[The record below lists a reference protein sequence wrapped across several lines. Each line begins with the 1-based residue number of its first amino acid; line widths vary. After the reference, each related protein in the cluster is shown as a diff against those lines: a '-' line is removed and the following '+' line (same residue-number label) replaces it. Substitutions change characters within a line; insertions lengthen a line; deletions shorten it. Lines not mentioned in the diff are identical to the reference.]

1 MAQPQLLQIKLS
13 RFDAQPWGFRLQG
26 GVDFAQPLLVQKV
39 NAGSLSEQAGLQP
52 GDAVIKI
59 NDVDVFNFRHK
70 DAQDVVVRSG
80 NNFVITVQRGGST
93 WRPHVT
99 PTGNVPQAN
108 SPYLQTV
115 TKTSLAHHQ
124 PDSQHIGCGY
134 NNSARPFANG
144 GGDGG
149 VKSIVNKQYNT
160 PVGIYSDESIA
171 ETLSA
176 QAEVLA
182 GGVLGVNFKKN
193 EKEYQADR
201 SEVLKFLREEETGQS
216 TPEPHSPANFYWTQS
231 HAIGGNERRT
241 PLPHSQFE
249 SQTQSQSHSA
259 GHQQDE
265 RIGSNL
271 QPNTLAPLATH
282 RPSLPVAKPQQQQP
296 QLEETEQQPEPDPR
310 SIVMP
315 ICPALQG
322 PDYKADKDA
331 AMPADDG
338 HGGVRTLSAS
348 GHPACQLC
356 GVGIVG
362 VFVRIKDK
370 NLHVECFKCAT
381 CGTSLKNQGYYNF
394 NNKLYCDIHAKLA
407 AQNHPPA
414 GTEGYVPVPIKPNTK
429 LSASTISSALSSHG
443 YGSNGYSN
451 GNATPT
457 PAPSEPMP
465 LAEPDP
471 ATSEL
476 PLPPPPSPT
485 QLLQYE
491 TEELLLLPPNQTQ
504 TSAPQQQP
512 QQQQQQQQQ
521 DSSKHTRTNSSLS
534 SISSGS
540 SSSSGVGGSAAL
552 SPSLVASSASTLSLD
567 MDGSSPLHSR
577 QTSGSCTSL
586 DVGVV
591 SGQVDNYT
599 MLAASSSS
607 PPTPPPPPP
616 PPTSSTPSSRS
627 TQNENDMNTQNKN
640 HNAYNQLLKQY
651 SNKLQHSNQHHNNN
665 NSNNNTHTTSITTT
679 IRHNNTA
686 KPFATTTASTVQQQP
701 HVAAL
706 TATLANQLKFNSHQ
720 AQTTA
725 TATAVDNIKQV
736 QAQSEIMSANVA
748 DEQSSAIYGQINSN
762 SNNSYN
768 NNNSNNYNDN
778 AACSVPT
785 MQTTANVASASA
797 ADQPF
802 EYVTLTGN
810 VIRSVQPP
818 GKGQGA
824 NYRVNQGYA
833 RPYGASQ
840 PPAAAP
846 KSPVSVA
853 YPPQQQQQQSARPA
867 GNAYATLPR
876 SNVGQQELEEE
887 GLQPQFE
894 EECFEV
900 DVEVAMA
907 ASRRTHGSSFSWPPP
922 QDESHAAPT
931 AAPLYIAPPETQ
943 HVVVANPVQEVP
955 PLPPG
960 SATSRLDPQPQQQQ
974 EQKATP
980 QQPAPQWQSYSAPQL
995 SKQRPQQLQVQEQES
1010 SSDSYTSTS
1019 TTTTTT
1025 SEEYQRMYAAQLQA
1039 YQMQQAYEQSG
1050 SELDYQVDY
1059 GSGQDV
1065 HEYASGRRSAQEC
1078 VDSLSAPL
1086 STYKLID
1093 MVREVTPSPV
1103 PASTPAPPPPAR
1115 HVAFNDEPEIKEL
1128 PPPLHTEL
1136 ETIPESAAE
1145 AEQAPSAAADV
1156 PDWAEDDREGLIIDQ
1171 RCQILES
1178 ERMFQ
1183 PTPEIN
1189 LEIAPVRQRP
1199 APSKIPNPMPK
1210 EWINPMVRVLTTASD
1225 VPFHLVECPFP
1236 RPCGDDFEAEA
1247 AAAAAAVEEAAARP
1261 APAPAAPPVVAAP
1274 PPVAP
1279 PTDSYASELLRESP
1293 PLGSRLSKA
1302 MATAPEFEV
1311 RFAPPA
1317 AEGVPL
1323 PEETVPYMP
1332 PPMDMKPYLR
1342 EDYRPKSPFVSAL
1355 TTAPERPFEGHFDR
1369 DVPIHLIDLPTPKE
1383 HLSMIDAL
1391 CTASDRGYTPL
1402 NPENATQRID
1412 EEQKQQ
1418 ELKKYEF
1425 QVLDHEEELGI
1436 KPQPPES
1443 VEYYKTQEDPQERRK
1458 SSAFA
1463 AMQAFQP
1470 SREPLTSSST
1480 SNTVTNTP
1488 RASIVSMSKDQT
1500 DLEYQKYCKAQQRN
1514 QKRLDFYHKKEEELQ
1529 TQQQQL
1535 HQQYTETNT
1544 LNSNSLVTASNATAS
1559 SNSSSTVQQSTNSTN
1574 INNNNNNNN
1583 SAYAAQSQVQ
1593 MQNNRASFS
1602 ASNAAS
1608 TLTAVKTTTACASAA
1623 SSVHASKIDAHELIE
1638 ETAEELEHSEVL
1650 FPPPSP
1656 LSHLKGKAVQ
1666 SGLHKADAIPKY
1678 QRNWTVLPTQSP
1690 IRTPEPQELRDNVPL
1705 AFVDAPKADTVHK
1718 PIAKVSGG
1726 NGTASA
1732 PTAARGSIVSVQG
1745 QAKPVV
1751 QPSVP
1756 IIIEDRSGPVTMAFQ
1771 SLDEFERPDQSQTP
1785 TRPYTPCSVSS
1796 LINKP
1801 APIIPFYQTPEKLC
1815 FEECSATHARAYD
1828 QGAAS
1833 PFPDR
1838 ARSPAPGP
1846 PPNPLAAIRAP
1857 RMKEPESNLLSVA
1870 GPRVQAGSITTG
1882 QSYQGQLLAHSELSS
1897 QSGSQS
1903 YTQQPETVTER
1914 QIGNLSVQ
1922 QREQSSMLQQ
1932 QKQAQLESE
1941 TKTQIGNMQIERRRK
1956 VTEEFERTQSA
1967 KTIEIRT
1974 GSKTQSQ
1981 IQSQSQSQSQ
1991 SQQSQMQSLH
2001 SQQTQLQSQQSQG
2014 LSESTER
2021 RQSYGRTGFVAN
2033 QARRLS
2039 GLEQEITSLTSQ
2051 SQAISARAST
2061 LGEGNFPQLRSP
2073 TFDSKFP
2080 LHHAPAA
2087 EAVSPNSCGTAS
2099 TANKLL
2105 GPPPGF
2111 LQQQQ
2116 QKSAFSS
2123 SSKSAAATVTA
2134 PQQQLRPQSSS
2145 LTSAASAMPSSSL
2158 SSSASASASTS
2169 ASASRSAQA
2178 SLTKASAITTT
2189 TNNQACAAFRSTG
2202 PGNGYNN
2209 SATAAAAATL
2219 ANLANSNNAS
2229 IAAPSKPK
2237 TTAITPAPA
2246 SFPPNLSDLNSN
2258 VDDSTGP
2265 GGKSGAFGATSAPK
2279 RGRGILNKAAG
2290 PAPLAKPINLHA
2302 NQTATLPRPQK
2313 TADNESSA
2321 TTDADQDTDATALLA
2336 ESIGR
2341 INMGE
2346 QTNAFMQEAGKIISN
2361 MLEARLAGN
2370 GSATPSHAGST
2381 LSLRSNSSS
2390 NLSKSPMIVRKRLDL
2405 DDFKNIDPTQP
2416 VALQTVVAVPALQPQ
2431 QQQQQKQVPQQQM
2444 PQVARVEQTLPAE
2457 LPQQHPMSKILDIC
2471 DSGKMTT
2478 EQQAPEPVAFRNNL
2492 RRTGATHAT
2501 RADRR
2506 SYIEPKQ
2513 TSPADNNSNSNNNNN
2528 NNNSTISNNSQTNTP
2543 SFSVCVKAL
2552 GPQADAQGPMSEE
2565 NEKAVSQLLKDGKR
2579 PICCQCSKEITSG
2592 PFITALGRI
2601 WCPDHFI
2608 CVNGNC
2614 RRPLQD
2620 IGFVEEK
2627 GDLYCEYCFEK
2638 YLAPTC
2644 SKCAGKIKGDCLNAI
2659 GKHFHPECFT
2669 CGQCGKVF
2677 GNTPFFLED
2686 GNAYCEAD
2694 WNELFTTKC
2703 FACGFP
2709 VEAGDRWVEAL
2720 NHNYHSQC
2728 FNCTFC
2734 KQNLEGQSFYNK
2746 GGRPF
2751 CKNHAR

>member
-39 NAGSLSEQAGLQP
+39 NSGSLSEQAGLQP

-70 DAQDVVVRSG
+70 DAQDIVVRSG

-99 PTGNVPQAN
+99 PTGNLPQAN

-201 SEVLKFLREEETGQS
+201 SEVLKFLREEETGGS

-241 PLPHSQFE
+241 PLPHSQM
-249 SQTQSQSHSA
+249 QAQSQSQA
-259 GHQQDE
+259 GRQDE
-265 RIGSNL
+265 RIGTNL
-271 QPNTLAPLATH
+271 QQNTLAPAATH
-282 RPSLPVAKPQQQQP
+282 RPSLPVAKPHQAEEEQLQQQ
-296 QLEETEQQPEPDPR
+296 EQADPR
-310 SIVMP
+310 IIVMP

-322 PDYKADKDA
+322 PDYKADMDA
-331 AMPADDG
+331 AAAALASDA
-338 HGGVRTLSAS
+338 GGVRPLSAS

-407 AQNHPPA
+407 AQQHPPA

-429 LSASTISSALSSHG
+429 LSANTISSALSSHG

-457 PAPSEPMP
+457 PAP
-465 LAEPDP
+465 
-471 ATSEL
+471 
-476 PLPPPPSPT
+476 
-485 QLLQYE
+485 
-491 TEELLLLPPNQTQ
+491 
-504 TSAPQQQP
+504 
-512 QQQQQQQQQ
+512 
-521 DSSKHTRTNSSLS
+521 
-534 SISSGS
+534 
-540 SSSSGVGGSAAL
+540 
-552 SPSLVASSASTLSLD
+552 
-567 MDGSSPLHSR
+567 
-577 QTSGSCTSL
+577 
-586 DVGVV
+586 
-591 SGQVDNYT
+591 
-599 MLAASSSS
+599 
-607 PPTPPPPPP
+607 
-616 PPTSSTPSSRS
+616 
-627 TQNENDMNTQNKN
+627 
-640 HNAYNQLLKQY
+640 
-651 SNKLQHSNQHHNNN
+651 
-665 NSNNNTHTTSITTT
+665 
-679 IRHNNTA
+679 
-686 KPFATTTASTVQQQP
+686 ATTTA
-701 HVAAL
+701 AAAAP
-706 TATLANQLKFNSHQ
+706 TANS
-720 AQTTA
+720 
-725 TATAVDNIKQV
+725 NP
-736 QAQSEIMSANVA
+736 AQSEIMSAHVA
-748 DEQSSAIYGQINSN
+748 DEQSAAIYS
-762 SNNSYN
+762 SYN
-768 NNNSNNYNDN
+768 NNNINNNNMGDS
-778 AACSVPT
+778 AACTGPC
-785 MQTTANVASASA
+785 MQTSANGS
-797 ADQPF
+797 DQPF

-818 GKGQGA
+818 GKGAGA
-824 NYRVNQGYA
+824 SYRVNQGYA

-846 KSPVSVA
+846 KSPVPVSS
-853 YPPQQQQQQSARPA
+853 YPPQQQQQSPRPA
-867 GNAYATLPR
+867 GNPYATLPR

-894 EECFEV
+894 EECYEV
-900 DVEVAMA
+900 DVEVALA
-907 ASRRTHGSSFSWPPP
+907 ASRRSHGSSFSWPPP
-922 QDESHAAPT
+922 QDEGHAAPT

-960 SATSRLDPQPQQQQ
+960 SATSRLDPQPQVQQ
-974 EQKATP
+974 KS
-980 QQPAPQWQSYSAPQL
+980 QQAQQLQPAQAPQWQSYSAPQL
-995 SKQRPQQLQVQEQES
+995 TNQLVQQAQLEQES

-1019 TTTTTT
+1019 TTTTNT

-1039 YQMQQAYEQSG
+1039 YQMQQAFEHSG
-1050 SELDYQVDY
+1050 SELDYQLYY
-1059 GSGQDV
+1059 GSAQDV
-1065 HEYASGRRSAQEC
+1065 QESASGRRSAQEC

-1103 PASTPAPPPPAR
+1103 PAAATAPAPAGR

-1128 PPPLHTEL
+1128 PQLHTEL
-1136 ETIPESAAE
+1136 ETIPESATE
-1145 AEQAPSAAADV
+1145 AEQAAAVTAWVD
-1156 PDWAEDDREGLIIDQ
+1156 DDGQADDREGLIIDH

-1189 LEIAPVRQRP
+1189 FEIAPVRQRP

-1210 EWINPMVRVLTTASD
+1210 EWINPMIRVLTTAPE

-1236 RPCGDDFEAEA
+1236 KPCDDDFEA
-1247 AAAAAAVEEAAARP
+1247 AAAAAAAADAAEQTAVVVPP
-1261 APAPAAPPVVAAP
+1261 APSTVAASLP
-1274 PPVAP
+1274 TAP
-1279 PTDSYASELLRESP
+1279 SDSYGSEILRESP
-1293 PLGSRLSKA
+1293 PRGTRFSQA
-1302 MATAPEFEV
+1302 MATAPEFPV

-1317 AEGVPL
+1317 TEGVPL

-1383 HLSMIDAL
+1383 HLTMGDAL
-1391 CTASDRGYTPL
+1391 CTAPDRGYTPL

-1436 KPQPPES
+1436 QPQPPES
-1443 VEYYKTQEDPQERRK
+1443 VEYYRTEPQQQRK

-1470 SREPLTSSST
+1470 SREPLSSSNP
-1480 SNTVTNTP
+1480 NTVTNTP
-1488 RASIVSMSKDQT
+1488 RASIASLSKEQT

-1514 QKRLDFYHKKEEELQ
+1514 QKRLDYYHKKEEELQ
-1529 TQQQQL
+1529 SQQHSHNQTQMIHQLKQQQHQQQQQ
-1535 HQQYTETNT
+1535 HIETNSSN
-1544 LNSNSLVTASNATAS
+1544 LNSNSNSNSLVTASNATAS
-1559 SNSSSTVQQSTNSTN
+1559 SNSSSTVQQSTNSTSTSTSTAN
-1574 INNNNNNNN
+1574 SNSK
-1583 SAYAAQSQVQ
+1583 SAYVAKVETHAQVQ
-1593 MQNNRASFS
+1593 ASSRSTFS
-1602 ASNAAS
+1602 ATTASN
-1608 TLTAVKTTTACASAA
+1608 LTAVNTAY
-1623 SSVHASKIDAHELIE
+1623 SKFDAHELIE
-1638 ETAEELEHSEVL
+1638 ETADELEHSEVL

-1666 SGLHKADAIPKY
+1666 SGLHKADTIPKY

-1705 AFVDAPKADTVHK
+1705 AFVDAPKAQAPSTETVHR
-1718 PIAKVSGG
+1718 PIAKVSTGG
-1726 NGTASA
+1726 TTGPA
-1732 PTAARGSIVSVQG
+1732 PTAARGSIASQG
-1745 QAKPVV
+1745 KPMV

-1771 SLDEFERPDQSQTP
+1771 SLDEYERPDQSLTP
-1785 TRPYTPCSVSS
+1785 TRPYTPSSVSS
-1796 LINKP
+1796 MINKP
-1801 APIIPFYQTPEKLC
+1801 APIIPFYQTTEKLC
-1815 FEECSATHARAYD
+1815 FDECPATHARDYD

-1846 PPNPLAAIRAP
+1846 PPNPLSAIRAP
-1857 RMKEPESNLLSVA
+1857 RMKEPDSTLLPVAA
-1870 GPRVQAGSITTG
+1870 GPRLQAGSITTG
-1882 QSYQGQLLAHSELSS
+1882 QSYQGQLLAHSELST

-1903 YTQQPETVTER
+1903 YSQQPETLTER
-1914 QIGNLSVQ
+1914 KIGNLSVQ
-1922 QREQSSMLQQ
+1922 QREQSSLLQQ
-1932 QKQAQLESE
+1932 QQQSQLQSQ
-1941 TKTQIGNMQIERRRK
+1941 TKTQIGNTQIERRRK

-1974 GSKTQSQ
+1974 GSHSQSQ
-1981 IQSQSQSQSQ
+1981 APSQVQLQSQSQVQSQ
-1991 SQQSQMQSLH
+1991 AQ
-2001 SQQTQLQSQQSQG
+2001 
-2014 LSESTER
+2014 SESTER
-2021 RQSYGRTGFVAN
+2021 RQSYGRTGYVAN

-2039 GLEQEITSLTSQ
+2039 GLEQEISSLTSQ

-2061 LGEGNFPQLRSP
+2061 LGESTFPQLRSP
-2073 TFDSKFP
+2073 TFEDRFP
-2080 LHHAPAA
+2080 LKPTAA
-2087 EAVSPNSCGTAS
+2087 EAMTPNYAAGLVA
-2099 TANKLL
+2099 ANKLL

-2111 LQQQQ
+2111 KQQQQ
-2116 QKSAFSS
+2116 QQSAF
-2123 SSKSAAATVTA
+2123 KSTSASVSNS
-2134 PQQQLRPQSSS
+2134 QQQLRSHANSSS
-2145 LTSAASAMPSSSL
+2145 L
-2158 SSSASASASTS
+2158 ASASAITSASTSSS

-2189 TNNQACAAFRSTG
+2189 TNNQACAAYRG
-2202 PGNGYNN
+2202 
-2209 SATAAAAATL
+2209 AAAAAATGSSLSAAL
-2219 ANLANSNNAS
+2219 AKLPNKNAS
-2229 IAAPSKPK
+2229 NAAQTAPKPTIAAAAAP
-2237 TTAITPAPA
+2237 PAPA
-2246 SFPPNLSDLNSN
+2246 SFPPNICDLNSN
-2258 VDDSTGP
+2258 VDGSTGA

-2290 PAPLAKPINLHA
+2290 PGVRIPLC
-2302 NQTATLPRPQK
+2302 
-2313 TADNESSA
+2313 
-2321 TTDADQDTDATALLA
+2321 
-2336 ESIGR
+2336 
-2341 INMGE
+2341 
-2346 QTNAFMQEAGKIISN
+2346 
-2361 MLEARLAGN
+2361 
-2370 GSATPSHAGST
+2370 
-2381 LSLRSNSSS
+2381 NSC
-2390 NLSKSPMIVRKRLDL
+2390 NVQIR
-2405 DDFKNIDPTQP
+2405 
-2416 VALQTVVAVPALQPQ
+2416 
-2431 QQQQQKQVPQQQM
+2431 
-2444 PQVARVEQTLPAE
+2444 
-2457 LPQQHPMSKILDIC
+2457 
-2471 DSGKMTT
+2471 
-2478 EQQAPEPVAFRNNL
+2478 
-2492 RRTGATHAT
+2492 
-2501 RADRR
+2501 
-2506 SYIEPKQ
+2506 
-2513 TSPADNNSNSNNNNN
+2513 
-2528 NNNSTISNNSQTNTP
+2528 
-2543 SFSVCVKAL
+2543 
-2552 GPQADAQGPMSEE
+2552 
-2565 NEKAVSQLLKDGKR
+2565 
-2579 PICCQCSKEITSG
+2579 G

-2669 CGQCGKVF
+2669 CGQCGKIF

>member
-39 NAGSLSEQAGLQP
+39 NSGSLSEQAGLQP

-70 DAQDVVVRSG
+70 DAQDIVVRSG

-99 PTGNVPQAN
+99 PTGNLPQAN

-201 SEVLKFLREEETGQS
+201 SEVLKFLREEETGGS
-216 TPEPHSPANFYWTQS
+216 TPAFNNNNNNYEHDAPQ
-231 HAIGGNERRT
+231 
-241 PLPHSQFE
+241 
-249 SQTQSQSHSA
+249 
-259 GHQQDE
+259 HQQ
-265 RIGSNL
+265 
-271 QPNTLAPLATH
+271 QH
-282 RPSLPVAKPQQQQP
+282 HQQQQQQYQQQQQHQHQHYPQQQQQSNATRHVNAP
-296 QLEETEQQPEPDPR
+296 VNSPKPPSTGGLPTGQNICTECER
-310 SIVMP
+310 LI
-315 ICPALQG
+315 
-322 PDYKADKDA
+322 
-331 AMPADDG
+331 
-338 HGGVRTLSAS
+338 T
-348 GHPACQLC
+348 
-356 GVGIVG
+356 G

-407 AQNHPPA
+407 AQQHPPA

-429 LSASTISSALSSHG
+429 LSANTISSALSSHG

-465 LAEPDP
+465 EPDCSISSS
-471 ATSEL
+471 SEL

-491 TEELLLLPPNQTQ
+491 AEELLLLPQNQQHQHPTQGSANPLAAQPHPN
-504 TSAPQQQP
+504 PDP
-512 QQQQQQQQQ
+512 QQQQQQQQA
-521 DSSKHTRTNSSLS
+521 SKHTRSLS

-540 SSSSGVGGSAAL
+540 SQTSSSGVGGCAQL

-567 MDGSSPLHSR
+567 MEHSPQHSR
-577 QTSGSCTSL
+577 QASGSCTSL
-586 DVGVV
+586 DVGSVV
-591 SGQVDNYT
+591 QCPVDNYT
-599 MLAASSSS
+599 MSMPS
-607 PPTPPPPPP
+607 PPPPPP
-616 PPTSSTPSSRS
+616 PAPALTPLRS
-627 TQNENDMNTQNKN
+627 TQNENDMNTQNKS

-651 SNKLQHSNQHHNNN
+651 ANKLQQQHP
-665 NSNNNTHTTSITTT
+665 NSNNTNTTATATETTT
-679 IRHNNTA
+679 NRHNNTA
-686 KPFATTTASTVQQQP
+686 KPFAGTTTTATATTGQLQP

-720 AQTTA
+720 ATTTA
-725 TATAVDNIKQV
+725 AAAAPTANSNP
-736 QAQSEIMSANVA
+736 AQSEIMSAHVA
-748 DEQSSAIYGQINSN
+748 DEQSAAIYS
-762 SNNSYN
+762 SYN
-768 NNNSNNYNDN
+768 NNNINNNNMGDS
-778 AACSVPT
+778 AACTGPC
-785 MQTTANVASASA
+785 MQTSANGS
-797 ADQPF
+797 DQPF

-818 GKGQGA
+818 GKGAGA
-824 NYRVNQGYA
+824 SYRVNQGYA

-846 KSPVSVA
+846 KSPVPVSS
-853 YPPQQQQQQSARPA
+853 YPPQQQQQSPRPA
-867 GNAYATLPR
+867 GNPYATLPR

-894 EECFEV
+894 EECYEV
-900 DVEVAMA
+900 DVEVALA
-907 ASRRTHGSSFSWPPP
+907 ASRRSHGSSFSWPPP
-922 QDESHAAPT
+922 QDEGHAAPT

-960 SATSRLDPQPQQQQ
+960 SATSRLDPQPQVQQ
-974 EQKATP
+974 KS
-980 QQPAPQWQSYSAPQL
+980 QQAQQLQPAQAPQWQSYSAPQL
-995 SKQRPQQLQVQEQES
+995 TNQLVQQAQLEQES

-1019 TTTTTT
+1019 TTTTNT

-1039 YQMQQAYEQSG
+1039 YQMQQAFEHSG
-1050 SELDYQVDY
+1050 SELDYQLYY
-1059 GSGQDV
+1059 GSAQDV
-1065 HEYASGRRSAQEC
+1065 QESASGRRSAQEC

-1103 PASTPAPPPPAR
+1103 PAAATAPAPAGR

-1128 PPPLHTEL
+1128 PQLHTEL
-1136 ETIPESAAE
+1136 ETIPESATE
-1145 AEQAPSAAADV
+1145 AEQAAAVTAWVD
-1156 PDWAEDDREGLIIDQ
+1156 DDGQADDREGLIIDH

-1189 LEIAPVRQRP
+1189 FEIAPVRQRP

-1210 EWINPMVRVLTTASD
+1210 EWINPMIRVLTTAPE

-1236 RPCGDDFEAEA
+1236 KPCDDDFEA
-1247 AAAAAAVEEAAARP
+1247 AAAAAAAADAAEQTAVVVPP
-1261 APAPAAPPVVAAP
+1261 APSTVAASLP
-1274 PPVAP
+1274 TAP
-1279 PTDSYASELLRESP
+1279 SDSYGSEILRESP
-1293 PLGSRLSKA
+1293 PRGTRFSQA
-1302 MATAPEFEV
+1302 MATAPEFPV

-1317 AEGVPL
+1317 TEGVPL

-1383 HLSMIDAL
+1383 HLTMGDAL
-1391 CTASDRGYTPL
+1391 CTAPDRGYTPL

-1436 KPQPPES
+1436 QPQPPES
-1443 VEYYKTQEDPQERRK
+1443 VEYYRTEPQQQRK

-1470 SREPLTSSST
+1470 SREPLSSSNP
-1480 SNTVTNTP
+1480 NTVTNTP
-1488 RASIVSMSKDQT
+1488 RASIASLSKEQT

-1514 QKRLDFYHKKEEELQ
+1514 QKRLDYYHKKEEELQ
-1529 TQQQQL
+1529 SQQHSHNQTQMIHQLKQQQHQQQQQ
-1535 HQQYTETNT
+1535 HIETNSSN
-1544 LNSNSLVTASNATAS
+1544 LNSNSNSNSLVTASNATAS
-1559 SNSSSTVQQSTNSTN
+1559 SNSSSTVQQSTNSTSTSTSTAN
-1574 INNNNNNNN
+1574 SNSK
-1583 SAYAAQSQVQ
+1583 SAYVAKVETHAQVQ
-1593 MQNNRASFS
+1593 ASSRSTFS
-1602 ASNAAS
+1602 ATTASN
-1608 TLTAVKTTTACASAA
+1608 LTAVNTAY
-1623 SSVHASKIDAHELIE
+1623 SKFDAHELIE
-1638 ETAEELEHSEVL
+1638 ETADELEHSEVL

-1666 SGLHKADAIPKY
+1666 SGLHKADTIPKY

-1705 AFVDAPKADTVHK
+1705 AFVDAPKAQAPSTETVHR
-1718 PIAKVSGG
+1718 PIAKVSTGG
-1726 NGTASA
+1726 TTGPA
-1732 PTAARGSIVSVQG
+1732 PTAARGSIASQG
-1745 QAKPVV
+1745 KPMV

-1771 SLDEFERPDQSQTP
+1771 SLDEYERPDQSLTP
-1785 TRPYTPCSVSS
+1785 TRPYTPSSVSS
-1796 LINKP
+1796 MINKP
-1801 APIIPFYQTPEKLC
+1801 APIIPFYQTTEKLC
-1815 FEECSATHARAYD
+1815 FDECPATHARDYD

-1846 PPNPLAAIRAP
+1846 PPNPLSAIRAP
-1857 RMKEPESNLLSVA
+1857 RMKEPDSTLLPVAA
-1870 GPRVQAGSITTG
+1870 GPRLQAGSITTG
-1882 QSYQGQLLAHSELSS
+1882 QSYQGQLLAHSELST

-1903 YTQQPETVTER
+1903 YSQQPETLTER
-1914 QIGNLSVQ
+1914 KIGNLSVQ
-1922 QREQSSMLQQ
+1922 QREQSSLLQQ
-1932 QKQAQLESE
+1932 QQQSQLQSQ
-1941 TKTQIGNMQIERRRK
+1941 TKTQIGNTQIERRRK

-1974 GSKTQSQ
+1974 GSHSQSQ
-1981 IQSQSQSQSQ
+1981 APSQVQLQSQSQVQSQ
-1991 SQQSQMQSLH
+1991 AQ
-2001 SQQTQLQSQQSQG
+2001 
-2014 LSESTER
+2014 SESTER
-2021 RQSYGRTGFVAN
+2021 RQSYGRTGYVAN

-2039 GLEQEITSLTSQ
+2039 GLEQEISSLTSQ

-2061 LGEGNFPQLRSP
+2061 LGESTFPQLRSP
-2073 TFDSKFP
+2073 TFEDRFP
-2080 LHHAPAA
+2080 LKPTAA
-2087 EAVSPNSCGTAS
+2087 EAMTPNYAAGLVA
-2099 TANKLL
+2099 ANKLL

-2111 LQQQQ
+2111 KQQQQ
-2116 QKSAFSS
+2116 QQSAF
-2123 SSKSAAATVTA
+2123 KSTSASVSNS
-2134 PQQQLRPQSSS
+2134 QQQLRSHANSSS
-2145 LTSAASAMPSSSL
+2145 L
-2158 SSSASASASTS
+2158 ASASAITSASTSSS

-2189 TNNQACAAFRSTG
+2189 TNNQACAAYRG
-2202 PGNGYNN
+2202 
-2209 SATAAAAATL
+2209 AAAAAATGSSLSAAL
-2219 ANLANSNNAS
+2219 AKLPNKNAS
-2229 IAAPSKPK
+2229 NAAQTAPKPTIAAAAAP
-2237 TTAITPAPA
+2237 PAPA
-2246 SFPPNLSDLNSN
+2246 SFPPNICDLNSN
-2258 VDDSTGP
+2258 VDGSTGA

-2290 PAPLAKPINLHA
+2290 PGVRIPLC
-2302 NQTATLPRPQK
+2302 
-2313 TADNESSA
+2313 
-2321 TTDADQDTDATALLA
+2321 
-2336 ESIGR
+2336 
-2341 INMGE
+2341 
-2346 QTNAFMQEAGKIISN
+2346 
-2361 MLEARLAGN
+2361 
-2370 GSATPSHAGST
+2370 
-2381 LSLRSNSSS
+2381 NSC
-2390 NLSKSPMIVRKRLDL
+2390 NVQIR
-2405 DDFKNIDPTQP
+2405 
-2416 VALQTVVAVPALQPQ
+2416 
-2431 QQQQQKQVPQQQM
+2431 
-2444 PQVARVEQTLPAE
+2444 
-2457 LPQQHPMSKILDIC
+2457 
-2471 DSGKMTT
+2471 
-2478 EQQAPEPVAFRNNL
+2478 
-2492 RRTGATHAT
+2492 
-2501 RADRR
+2501 
-2506 SYIEPKQ
+2506 
-2513 TSPADNNSNSNNNNN
+2513 
-2528 NNNSTISNNSQTNTP
+2528 
-2543 SFSVCVKAL
+2543 
-2552 GPQADAQGPMSEE
+2552 
-2565 NEKAVSQLLKDGKR
+2565 
-2579 PICCQCSKEITSG
+2579 G

-2669 CGQCGKVF
+2669 CGQCGKIF

>member
-39 NAGSLSEQAGLQP
+39 NSGSLSEQAGLQP

-70 DAQDVVVRSG
+70 DAQDIVVRSG

-99 PTGNVPQAN
+99 PTGNLPQAN

-201 SEVLKFLREEETGQS
+201 SEVLKFLREEETGGS

-241 PLPHSQFE
+241 PLPHSQM
-249 SQTQSQSHSA
+249 QAQSQSQA
-259 GHQQDE
+259 GRQDE
-265 RIGSNL
+265 RIGTNL
-271 QPNTLAPLATH
+271 QQNTLAPAATH
-282 RPSLPVAKPQQQQP
+282 RPSLPVAKPHQAEEEQLQQQ
-296 QLEETEQQPEPDPR
+296 EQADPR
-310 SIVMP
+310 IIVMP

-322 PDYKADKDA
+322 PDYKADMDA
-331 AMPADDG
+331 AAAALASDA
-338 HGGVRTLSAS
+338 GGVRPLSAS

-407 AQNHPPA
+407 AQQHPPA

-429 LSASTISSALSSHG
+429 LSANTISSALSSHG

-457 PAPSEPMP
+457 PAP
-465 LAEPDP
+465 
-471 ATSEL
+471 
-476 PLPPPPSPT
+476 
-485 QLLQYE
+485 
-491 TEELLLLPPNQTQ
+491 
-504 TSAPQQQP
+504 
-512 QQQQQQQQQ
+512 
-521 DSSKHTRTNSSLS
+521 
-534 SISSGS
+534 
-540 SSSSGVGGSAAL
+540 
-552 SPSLVASSASTLSLD
+552 
-567 MDGSSPLHSR
+567 
-577 QTSGSCTSL
+577 
-586 DVGVV
+586 
-591 SGQVDNYT
+591 
-599 MLAASSSS
+599 
-607 PPTPPPPPP
+607 
-616 PPTSSTPSSRS
+616 
-627 TQNENDMNTQNKN
+627 
-640 HNAYNQLLKQY
+640 
-651 SNKLQHSNQHHNNN
+651 
-665 NSNNNTHTTSITTT
+665 
-679 IRHNNTA
+679 
-686 KPFATTTASTVQQQP
+686 
-701 HVAAL
+701 
-706 TATLANQLKFNSHQ
+706 
-720 AQTTA
+720 
-725 TATAVDNIKQV
+725 
-736 QAQSEIMSANVA
+736 
-748 DEQSSAIYGQINSN
+748 
-762 SNNSYN
+762 
-768 NNNSNNYNDN
+768 
-778 AACSVPT
+778 
-785 MQTTANVASASA
+785 
-797 ADQPF
+797 
-802 EYVTLTGN
+802 
-810 VIRSVQPP
+810 
-818 GKGQGA
+818 
-824 NYRVNQGYA
+824 VNQGYA

-846 KSPVSVA
+846 KSPVPVSS
-853 YPPQQQQQQSARPA
+853 YPPQQQQQSPRPA
-867 GNAYATLPR
+867 GNPYATLPR

-894 EECFEV
+894 EECYEV
-900 DVEVAMA
+900 DVEVALA
-907 ASRRTHGSSFSWPPP
+907 ASRRSHGSSFSWPPP
-922 QDESHAAPT
+922 QDEGHAAPT

-960 SATSRLDPQPQQQQ
+960 SATSRLDPQPQVQQ
-974 EQKATP
+974 KS
-980 QQPAPQWQSYSAPQL
+980 QQAQQLQPAQAPQWQSYSAPQL
-995 SKQRPQQLQVQEQES
+995 TNQLVQQAQLEQES

-1019 TTTTTT
+1019 TTTTNT

-1039 YQMQQAYEQSG
+1039 YQMQQAFEHSG
-1050 SELDYQVDY
+1050 SELDYQLYY
-1059 GSGQDV
+1059 GSAQDV
-1065 HEYASGRRSAQEC
+1065 QESASGRRSAQEC

-1103 PASTPAPPPPAR
+1103 PAAATAPAPAGR

-1128 PPPLHTEL
+1128 PQLHTEL
-1136 ETIPESAAE
+1136 ETIPESATE
-1145 AEQAPSAAADV
+1145 AEQAAAVTAWVD
-1156 PDWAEDDREGLIIDQ
+1156 DDGQADDREGLIIDH

-1189 LEIAPVRQRP
+1189 FEIAPVRQRP

-1210 EWINPMVRVLTTASD
+1210 EWINPMIRVLTTAPE

-1236 RPCGDDFEAEA
+1236 KPCDDDFEA
-1247 AAAAAAVEEAAARP
+1247 AAAAAAAADAAEQTAVVVPP
-1261 APAPAAPPVVAAP
+1261 APSTVAASLP
-1274 PPVAP
+1274 TAP
-1279 PTDSYASELLRESP
+1279 SDSYGSEILRESP
-1293 PLGSRLSKA
+1293 PRGTRFSQA
-1302 MATAPEFEV
+1302 MATAPEFPV

-1317 AEGVPL
+1317 TEGVPL

-1383 HLSMIDAL
+1383 HLTMGDAL
-1391 CTASDRGYTPL
+1391 CTAPDRGYTPL

-1436 KPQPPES
+1436 QPQPPES
-1443 VEYYKTQEDPQERRK
+1443 VEYYRTEPQQQRK

-1470 SREPLTSSST
+1470 SREPLSSSNP
-1480 SNTVTNTP
+1480 NTVTNTP
-1488 RASIVSMSKDQT
+1488 RASIASLSKEQT

-1514 QKRLDFYHKKEEELQ
+1514 QKRLDYYHKKEEELQ
-1529 TQQQQL
+1529 SQQHSHNQTQMIHQLKQQQHQQQQQ
-1535 HQQYTETNT
+1535 HIETNSSN
-1544 LNSNSLVTASNATAS
+1544 LNSNSNSNSLVTASNATAS
-1559 SNSSSTVQQSTNSTN
+1559 SNSSSTVQQSTNSTSTSTSTAN
-1574 INNNNNNNN
+1574 SNSK
-1583 SAYAAQSQVQ
+1583 SAYVAKVETHAQVQ
-1593 MQNNRASFS
+1593 ASSRSTFS
-1602 ASNAAS
+1602 ATTASN
-1608 TLTAVKTTTACASAA
+1608 LTAVNTAY
-1623 SSVHASKIDAHELIE
+1623 SKFDAHELIE
-1638 ETAEELEHSEVL
+1638 ETADELEHSEVL

-1666 SGLHKADAIPKY
+1666 SGLHKADTIPKY

-1705 AFVDAPKADTVHK
+1705 AFVDAPKAQAPSTETVHR
-1718 PIAKVSGG
+1718 PIAKVSTGG
-1726 NGTASA
+1726 TTGPA
-1732 PTAARGSIVSVQG
+1732 PTAARGSIASQG
-1745 QAKPVV
+1745 KPMV

-1771 SLDEFERPDQSQTP
+1771 SLDEYERPDQSLTP
-1785 TRPYTPCSVSS
+1785 TRPYTPSSVSS
-1796 LINKP
+1796 MINKP
-1801 APIIPFYQTPEKLC
+1801 APIIPFYQTTEKLC
-1815 FEECSATHARAYD
+1815 FDECPATHARDYD

-1846 PPNPLAAIRAP
+1846 PPNPLSAIRAP
-1857 RMKEPESNLLSVA
+1857 RMKEPDSTLLPVAA
-1870 GPRVQAGSITTG
+1870 GPRLQAGSITTG
-1882 QSYQGQLLAHSELSS
+1882 QSYQGQLLAHSELST

-1903 YTQQPETVTER
+1903 YSQQPETLTER
-1914 QIGNLSVQ
+1914 KIGNLSVQ
-1922 QREQSSMLQQ
+1922 QREQSSLLQQ
-1932 QKQAQLESE
+1932 QQQSQLQSQ
-1941 TKTQIGNMQIERRRK
+1941 TKTQIGNTQIERRRK

-1974 GSKTQSQ
+1974 GSHSQSQ
-1981 IQSQSQSQSQ
+1981 APSQVQLQSQSQVQSQ
-1991 SQQSQMQSLH
+1991 AQ
-2001 SQQTQLQSQQSQG
+2001 
-2014 LSESTER
+2014 SESTER
-2021 RQSYGRTGFVAN
+2021 RQSYGRTGYVAN

-2039 GLEQEITSLTSQ
+2039 GLEQEISSLTSQ

-2061 LGEGNFPQLRSP
+2061 LGESTFPQLRSP
-2073 TFDSKFP
+2073 TFEDRFP
-2080 LHHAPAA
+2080 LKPTAA
-2087 EAVSPNSCGTAS
+2087 EAMTPNYAAGLVA
-2099 TANKLL
+2099 ANKLL

-2111 LQQQQ
+2111 KQQQQ
-2116 QKSAFSS
+2116 QQSAF
-2123 SSKSAAATVTA
+2123 KSTSASVSNS
-2134 PQQQLRPQSSS
+2134 QQQLRSHANSSS
-2145 LTSAASAMPSSSL
+2145 L
-2158 SSSASASASTS
+2158 ASASAITSASTSSS

-2189 TNNQACAAFRSTG
+2189 TNNQACAAYRG
-2202 PGNGYNN
+2202 
-2209 SATAAAAATL
+2209 AAAAAATGSSLSAAL
-2219 ANLANSNNAS
+2219 AKLPNKNAS
-2229 IAAPSKPK
+2229 NAAQTAPKPTIAAAAAP
-2237 TTAITPAPA
+2237 PAPA
-2246 SFPPNLSDLNSN
+2246 SFPPNICDLNSN
-2258 VDDSTGP
+2258 VDGSTGA

-2290 PAPLAKPINLHA
+2290 PGVRIPLC
-2302 NQTATLPRPQK
+2302 
-2313 TADNESSA
+2313 
-2321 TTDADQDTDATALLA
+2321 
-2336 ESIGR
+2336 
-2341 INMGE
+2341 
-2346 QTNAFMQEAGKIISN
+2346 
-2361 MLEARLAGN
+2361 
-2370 GSATPSHAGST
+2370 
-2381 LSLRSNSSS
+2381 NSC
-2390 NLSKSPMIVRKRLDL
+2390 NVQIR
-2405 DDFKNIDPTQP
+2405 
-2416 VALQTVVAVPALQPQ
+2416 
-2431 QQQQQKQVPQQQM
+2431 
-2444 PQVARVEQTLPAE
+2444 
-2457 LPQQHPMSKILDIC
+2457 
-2471 DSGKMTT
+2471 
-2478 EQQAPEPVAFRNNL
+2478 
-2492 RRTGATHAT
+2492 
-2501 RADRR
+2501 
-2506 SYIEPKQ
+2506 
-2513 TSPADNNSNSNNNNN
+2513 
-2528 NNNSTISNNSQTNTP
+2528 
-2543 SFSVCVKAL
+2543 
-2552 GPQADAQGPMSEE
+2552 
-2565 NEKAVSQLLKDGKR
+2565 
-2579 PICCQCSKEITSG
+2579 G

-2669 CGQCGKVF
+2669 CGQCGKIF

>member
-39 NAGSLSEQAGLQP
+39 NSGSLSEQAGLQP

-59 NDVDVFNFRHK
+59 NDVDVFNCRHK
-70 DAQDVVVRSG
+70 DAQDIVVRSG

-99 PTGNVPQAN
+99 PTGNLPQAN

-115 TKTSLAHHQ
+115 TKTSLAHHHQ
-124 PDSQHIGCGY
+124 DSQHIGCGY

-201 SEVLKFLREEETGQS
+201 SEVLKFLREEETGGS

-241 PLPHSQFE
+241 PLPHSQM
-249 SQTQSQSHSA
+249 QAQSQSQV
-259 GHQQDE
+259 GRQDE
-265 RIGSNL
+265 RIGTNL
-271 QPNTLAPLATH
+271 QQNTLAPAAPH
-282 RPSLPVAKPQQQQP
+282 RPSLPVAKPQHPEEEQQQL
-296 QLEETEQQPEPDPR
+296 QQQQQEQPDPR
-310 SIVMP
+310 IIVMP
-315 ICPALQG
+315 ICRALQG
-322 PDYKADKDA
+322 PDYKADMDA
-331 AMPADDG
+331 AAAALASDA
-338 HGGVRTLSAS
+338 GGVRPLSAS

-394 NNKLYCDIHAKLA
+394 NNKLYCDIHAKMA
-407 AQNHPPA
+407 AQQHPPA

-429 LSASTISSALSSHG
+429 LSANTISSALSSHG

-457 PAPSEPMP
+457 PAP
-465 LAEPDP
+465 
-471 ATSEL
+471 
-476 PLPPPPSPT
+476 
-485 QLLQYE
+485 
-491 TEELLLLPPNQTQ
+491 
-504 TSAPQQQP
+504 
-512 QQQQQQQQQ
+512 
-521 DSSKHTRTNSSLS
+521 
-534 SISSGS
+534 
-540 SSSSGVGGSAAL
+540 
-552 SPSLVASSASTLSLD
+552 
-567 MDGSSPLHSR
+567 
-577 QTSGSCTSL
+577 
-586 DVGVV
+586 
-591 SGQVDNYT
+591 
-599 MLAASSSS
+599 
-607 PPTPPPPPP
+607 
-616 PPTSSTPSSRS
+616 
-627 TQNENDMNTQNKN
+627 
-640 HNAYNQLLKQY
+640 
-651 SNKLQHSNQHHNNN
+651 
-665 NSNNNTHTTSITTT
+665 
-679 IRHNNTA
+679 
-686 KPFATTTASTVQQQP
+686 
-701 HVAAL
+701 
-706 TATLANQLKFNSHQ
+706 
-720 AQTTA
+720 
-725 TATAVDNIKQV
+725 
-736 QAQSEIMSANVA
+736 
-748 DEQSSAIYGQINSN
+748 
-762 SNNSYN
+762 
-768 NNNSNNYNDN
+768 
-778 AACSVPT
+778 
-785 MQTTANVASASA
+785 
-797 ADQPF
+797 
-802 EYVTLTGN
+802 
-810 VIRSVQPP
+810 
-818 GKGQGA
+818 
-824 NYRVNQGYA
+824 VNQGYA

-846 KSPVSVA
+846 KSPVSVSS
-853 YPPQQQQQQSARPA
+853 YPPQQQQQQSPRPA
-867 GNAYATLPR
+867 GNPYATLPR

-894 EECFEV
+894 EECYEV
-900 DVEVAMA
+900 DVEVALA
-907 ASRRTHGSSFSWPPP
+907 ASRRSHGSSFSWPPP
-922 QDESHAAPT
+922 QDEGHTAPT

-960 SATSRLDPQPQQQQ
+960 SATSRLDPQPQVQQ
-974 EQKATP
+974 KS
-980 QQPAPQWQSYSAPQL
+980 QQSQQAPQWQSYSAPQL
-995 SKQRPQQLQVQEQES
+995 TNQRVQQAQLEQES

-1019 TTTTTT
+1019 TTTTNT

-1039 YQMQQAYEQSG
+1039 YQMQQAFEQQSG
-1050 SELDYQVDY
+1050 SELDYQLYY
-1059 GSGQDV
+1059 GSAQDV
-1065 HEYASGRRSAQEC
+1065 HECASGRRSAQEC

-1103 PASTPAPPPPAR
+1103 PAPVPAPAPAAR

-1128 PPPLHTEL
+1128 PQLHTEL

-1145 AEQAPSAAADV
+1145 AEQAAAAAALTA
-1156 PDWAEDDREGLIIDQ
+1156 WADDGGQADDREGLIIDQ

-1183 PTPEIN
+1183 ATPEIN
-1189 LEIAPVRQRP
+1189 FEIAPVRQRP

-1210 EWINPMVRVLTTASD
+1210 EWINPMIRVLTTASE

-1236 RPCGDDFEAEA
+1236 KPCDDDFEA
-1247 AAAAAAVEEAAARP
+1247 AAAAAAEAAEQAAVVVPP
-1261 APAPAAPPVVAAP
+1261 APAPAPVPAPAPAPAPVPSTIAAAP
-1274 PPVAP
+1274 S
-1279 PTDSYASELLRESP
+1279 DSYGSELLRESP
-1293 PLGSRLSKA
+1293 PRGTRFSQA
-1302 MATAPEFEV
+1302 MATAPEFPV

-1383 HLSMIDAL
+1383 HLTMGDAL
-1391 CTASDRGYTPL
+1391 CTAPDRGYTPL

-1412 EEQKQQ
+1412 EEHKQQ

-1443 VEYYKTQEDPQERRK
+1443 VEYYRTEPQQQQQRK

-1470 SREPLTSSST
+1470 SREPLSSSNPNT
-1480 SNTVTNTP
+1480 TVTNTP
-1488 RASIVSMSKDQT
+1488 RASIASLSKEQT

-1514 QKRLDFYHKKEEELQ
+1514 QKRLDYYHKKEEELQ
-1529 TQQQQL
+1529 SQQHSHNQTQMIHQLKQQQQQEQE
-1535 HQQYTETNT
+1535 QQHIETNSSN
-1544 LNSNSLVTASNATAS
+1544 LNSNSNSNSIVTASNATAS
-1559 SNSSSTVQQSTNSTN
+1559 SNSSSTVQQSTNKSTTATAN
-1574 INNNNNNNN
+1574 SN
-1583 SAYAAQSQVQ
+1583 SAYVAQVQ
-1593 MQNNRASFS
+1593 TQAQVQASSRSSFS
-1602 ASNAAS
+1602 ASTAS
-1608 TLTAVKTTTACASAA
+1608 NLTAVNTAY
-1623 SSVHASKIDAHELIE
+1623 SKFDAHELIE

-1666 SGLHKADAIPKY
+1666 SGLHKADTIPKY

-1690 IRTPEPQELRDNVPL
+1690 VRTPEPQELRDNVPL
-1705 AFVDAPKADTVHK
+1705 AFVDAPKSQAPSCETVHR
-1718 PIAKVSGG
+1718 PIAKVSTGG
-1726 NGTASA
+1726 TTTGPA
-1732 PTAARGSIVSVQG
+1732 PTAARGSLASLG
-1745 QAKPVV
+1745 KPTV

-1771 SLDEFERPDQSQTP
+1771 SLDEYDRPDQSLTP
-1785 TRPYTPCSVSS
+1785 SRPYTPSSVSS
-1796 LINKP
+1796 MINKP
-1801 APIIPFYQTPEKLC
+1801 APIIPFYQTTEKLC
-1815 FEECSATHARAYD
+1815 FDECPATHARDYD

-1846 PPNPLAAIRAP
+1846 PPNPLSAIRAP
-1857 RMKEPESNLLSVA
+1857 RMKEPDSALLSVA
-1870 GPRVQAGSITTG
+1870 AGPGSRLQAGSITTG
-1882 QSYQGQLLAHSELSS
+1882 QSYQGQLLAHSELST

-1903 YTQQPETVTER
+1903 YSQQPETLTER
-1914 QIGNLSVQ
+1914 KIGNLSVQ
-1922 QREQSSMLQQ
+1922 QREQSSLLQQ
-1932 QKQAQLESE
+1932 QQQSQLQSQ
-1941 TKTQIGNMQIERRRK
+1941 TKTQIGNTQIERSRK

-1974 GSKTQSQ
+1974 GSQSQTQTQSQ
-1981 IQSQSQSQSQ
+1981 AQLQSQSQVQSQ
-1991 SQQSQMQSLH
+1991 AQ
-2001 SQQTQLQSQQSQG
+2001 
-2014 LSESTER
+2014 SESTER
-2021 RQSYGRTGFVAN
+2021 RQSYGRTGYVAN

-2039 GLEQEITSLTSQ
+2039 GLEQEISSLTSQ
-2051 SQAISARAST
+2051 SQAISARAAT
-2061 LGEGNFPQLRSP
+2061 LGESTFPQLHSP
-2073 TFDSKFP
+2073 TFDDKFP
-2080 LHHAPAA
+2080 LKPTAA
-2087 EAVSPNSCGTAS
+2087 EAMATPSYAAGMVA
-2099 TANKLL
+2099 ANKLL

-2111 LQQQQ
+2111 KQQQQ
-2116 QKSAFSS
+2116 QQQQQSAF
-2123 SSKSAAATVTA
+2123 KSTSASVSDS
-2134 PQQQLRPQSSS
+2134 QQQLRSHVNSSS
-2145 LTSAASAMPSSSL
+2145 L
-2158 SSSASASASTS
+2158 ASASAITS
-2169 ASASRSAQA
+2169 ASSASSSRSAQA

-2189 TNNQACAAFRSTG
+2189 TNNQACAAYRAAAAAAVAAKLPNKNAS
-2202 PGNGYNN
+2202 N
-2209 SATAAAAATL
+2209 AAAAAT
-2219 ANLANSNNAS
+2219 APKPT
-2229 IAAPSKPK
+2229 IAAAAAAAP
-2237 TTAITPAPA
+2237 PAPA
-2246 SFPPNLSDLNSN
+2246 SFPPNICDLNSN
-2258 VDDSTGP
+2258 VDGSAGA

-2290 PAPLAKPINLHA
+2290 PGVRIPLC
-2302 NQTATLPRPQK
+2302 
-2313 TADNESSA
+2313 
-2321 TTDADQDTDATALLA
+2321 
-2336 ESIGR
+2336 
-2341 INMGE
+2341 
-2346 QTNAFMQEAGKIISN
+2346 
-2361 MLEARLAGN
+2361 
-2370 GSATPSHAGST
+2370 
-2381 LSLRSNSSS
+2381 NSC
-2390 NLSKSPMIVRKRLDL
+2390 NVQIR
-2405 DDFKNIDPTQP
+2405 
-2416 VALQTVVAVPALQPQ
+2416 
-2431 QQQQQKQVPQQQM
+2431 
-2444 PQVARVEQTLPAE
+2444 
-2457 LPQQHPMSKILDIC
+2457 
-2471 DSGKMTT
+2471 
-2478 EQQAPEPVAFRNNL
+2478 
-2492 RRTGATHAT
+2492 
-2501 RADRR
+2501 
-2506 SYIEPKQ
+2506 
-2513 TSPADNNSNSNNNNN
+2513 
-2528 NNNSTISNNSQTNTP
+2528 
-2543 SFSVCVKAL
+2543 
-2552 GPQADAQGPMSEE
+2552 
-2565 NEKAVSQLLKDGKR
+2565 
-2579 PICCQCSKEITSG
+2579 G

-2669 CGQCGKVF
+2669 CGQCGKIF